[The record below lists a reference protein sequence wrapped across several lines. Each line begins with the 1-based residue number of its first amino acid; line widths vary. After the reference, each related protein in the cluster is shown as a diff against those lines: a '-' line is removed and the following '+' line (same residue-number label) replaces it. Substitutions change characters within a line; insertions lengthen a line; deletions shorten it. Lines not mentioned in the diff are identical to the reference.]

1 MLFTVK
7 IHRFFFLLGLAL
19 SLCALLYSPF
29 ALSVG
34 LITLAVNWFLDG
46 FWADKIN
53 RFINRK
59 SLWAFLLIYLT
70 IVISFLYSDNIN
82 YALKELRLWLPLL
95 LVPIILATSTPLK
108 RGEFKFLLLMFCLS
122 VFVATIISF
131 SIYLR
136 DFSQGSQNVRAISP
150 YISHIRLS
158 LMILLSIFILGYFT
172 FSGKYISRYFIKSLL
187 FIVAIWLIAFLFVLQ
202 SLTGIAILG
211 IVFLFL
217 ALRWILSVND
227 SILRFTIIVGFGLFI
242 LVGVSYLAHTVD
254 GYFTRNNIDFKKL
267 PKTTLN
273 GNLYTHDTISKQY
286 ENGNLV
292 WVNICYPE
300 LKKEWSKVSQ
310 LSFDDKDFDGQRVGF
325 TLIRYLTSK
334 GLRKDSIGVSQLDSI
349 DVKLIERSV
358 ASVIYREHKIG
369 IYPRL
374 YQMLWEIDSYL
385 TRDLVGGS
393 SLVQRYVF
401 FKASLHIIKN
411 HFLFGVGTGDGVD
424 SLNEYYR
431 SSGVNLEQEY
441 WASSHNEFLTVWI
454 VTGFCGLVLF
464 LVGLFYPFFSEKKYK
479 EFLCLVFQI
488 VIIASMLN
496 EDTFETHI
504 GVSFAALFYS
514 ILFFGYNFN
523 FNKQE

>member
-19 SLCALLYSPF
+19 SLCALPYSPF

-34 LITLAVNWFLDG
+34 LITLVVNWFLDG
-46 FWADKIN
+46 FWVDKIN

-70 IVISFLYSDNIN
+70 IVIGFFYSDNIN

-95 LVPIILATSTPLK
+95 LVPIILTTNAPLK
-108 RGEFKFLLLMFCLS
+108 RGEFRFLLLMFCLS

-131 SIYLR
+131 SIYQR
-136 DFSQGSQNVRAISP
+136 DFSHGSQNVRSISP

-172 FSGKYISRYFIKSLL
+172 FTSGYISRYLTKSLL
-187 FIVAIWLIAFLFVLQ
+187 FIVAIWLIVFLFVLQ

-217 ALRWILSVND
+217 AIRWILSVND
-227 SILRFTIIVGFGLFI
+227 SVLKFTIIVGFGLLM

-254 GYFTRNNIDFKKL
+254 GYFTRNKVDFKNL

-286 ENGNLV
+286 ENGSLV
-292 WVNICYPE
+292 WVDICYPE

-310 LSFDDKDFDGQRVGF
+310 LSFDDKDFDGQRVGL

-334 GLRKDSIGVSQLDSI
+334 GLRKDSVGIAQLDSI
-349 DVKLIERSV
+349 DVKLIERGV
-358 ASVIYREHKIG
+358 ASVIYSEHKIG

-385 TRDLVGGS
+385 TRDLVEGS
-393 SLVQRYVF
+393 SLVQRYIF
-401 FKASLHIIKN
+401 FKASWHIIKN
-411 HFLFGVGTGDGVD
+411 HFLFGVGTGDGSD
-424 SLNEYYR
+424 SLFDYYR
-431 SSGVNLEQEY
+431 TIGFKVEQKF
-441 WASSHNEFLTVWI
+441 WPISHNEYLTVWI
-454 VTGFCGLVLF
+454 ASGLFGLILF
-464 LVGLFYPFFSEKKYK
+464 LVGLFYPFISEKRYK
-479 EFLCLVFQI
+479 IFLCLVFQI
-488 VIIASMLN
+488 IIIASMLN

-523 FNKQE
+523 K

>member
-19 SLCALLYSPF
+19 SLCALPYSPF

-46 FWADKIN
+46 FWVDKIN

-70 IVISFLYSDNIN
+70 IVIGFFYSDNIN

-95 LVPIILATSTPLK
+95 LVPIILATSAPLK
-108 RGEFKFLLLMFCLS
+108 WGEFKFLLLMFCLS

-136 DFSQGSQNVRAISP
+136 DFSEGSQNVRAISP

-158 LMILLSIFILGYFT
+158 LMILLSIFILEYFT
-172 FSGKYISRYFIKSLL
+172 FTGKYISRYFIKSLL
-187 FIVAIWLIAFLFVLQ
+187 FIVAIWLNVFLFVLQ

-217 ALRWILSVND
+217 AIRWILSVND
-227 SILRFTIIVGFGLFI
+227 SILRFTIIVGFGLLI
-242 LVGVSYLAHTVD
+242 IIGASYLTHTVD
-254 GYFTRNNIDFKKL
+254 SYFTRNKVDFKSL
-267 PKTTLN
+267 PKETPN
-273 GNLYTHDTISKQY
+273 GNPYTHDTISQQY

-292 WVNICYPE
+292 WINICYPE
-300 LKKEWSKVSQ
+300 LKKEWSKVSR
-310 LSFDDKDFDGQRVGF
+310 LSFDDKDFDGQRVGL
-325 TLIRYLTSK
+325 TLIRYLASK
-334 GLRKDSIGVSQLDSI
+334 GLRKDSVGIAQLDSI
-349 DVKLIERSV
+349 DVKLIEGSV
-358 ASVIYREHKIG
+358 ASVIYRDHKIG

-374 YQMLWEIDSYL
+374 YQMLWEIDSYH
-385 TRDLVGGS
+385 TRGLVEGS
-393 SLVQRYVF
+393 SIVQRYIF
-401 FKASLHIIKN
+401 FKASWHIIKN
-411 HFLFGVGTGDGVD
+411 HFLFGVGTGDGSD
-424 SLNEYYR
+424 SLFDYYR
-431 SSGVNLEQEY
+431 TIGFKVEQKF
-441 WASSHNEFLTVWI
+441 WPISHNEYLTVWI
-454 VTGFCGLVLF
+454 ASGLFGLILF
-464 LVGLFYPFFSEKKYK
+464 LVGLFYPLFLEKKHK
-479 EFLCLVFQI
+479 IFLCLVFQI
-488 VIIASMLN
+488 IIIASMLN

-523 FNKQE
+523 KQE